1 MTHPDLFAAMSR
13 PQFYPRPPERV
24 DVVQT
29 HISFIFIVADEVY
42 KVKKAVDFGFLDFT
56 SLEKRKF
63 YCEEEVRLN
72 RRLAPEAYLGVE
84 PITEDAVGRLALGG
98 KGRIVEYAVRM
109 KKLPQERML
118 GRLLAEGKCDPSII
132 DAVAAKLA
140 DFHRRAETGGRIDAM
155 GGVETIRL
163 NHEENFTQT
172 AAYVGITIP
181 RGRYN
186 FIRAY
191 DRNFVKGQEP
201 LLRRRVAEHRIRDCH
216 GDLHLEHICVDNGIT
231 IFDCIEFNERFRF
244 GDVAAEV
251 AFLAMDL
258 DYNGYGTWAETFVEA
273 YIRHA
278 GDRDIRLLLNFYRCY
293 YAYVRG
299 KVVGFRINDPAI
311 DDRQRAEAQSTAARY
326 FDLATTYA
334 ARPVRPVLVLMAG
347 LMGTGKSV
355 LARNLAPRL
364 GAEVIRTDV
373 IRKELFAGHSQERH
387 TEAFGGGIYSD
398 DLTRRTYEKALELAT
413 ELLKQGR
420 SAIIDA
426 SFKRRAERLR
436 AAEAAE
442 RANAGF
448 YLVECVAPE
457 GIVKERLDAR
467 QAAGRDPSDGRW
479 ELYTA
484 QKADFDPVTEFPA
497 ATHTAVD
504 TARDPEECLEDAL
517 WKIKGFFSPEERL
530 ADQGAG

>member
-1 MTHPDLFAAMSR
+1 MTHPGLFAAMSR
-13 PQFYPRPPERV
+13 PEFYPYRPERV

-29 HISFIFIVADEVY
+29 HISLIFLVGEEVY
-42 KVKKAVDFGFLDFT
+42 KVKKAVDFGFLDFRT
-56 SLEKRKF
+56 LEKRKL

-72 RRLAPEAYLGVE
+72 RRLAPETYLGVE
-84 PITEDAVGRLALGG
+84 TITEDAEGRIALGG
-98 KGRIVEYAVRM
+98 KGHIVEYAVRM

-140 DFHRRAETGGRIDAM
+140 DFHRLAETGGRIDAM

-163 NHEENFTQT
+163 NHEENFNQT
-172 AAYVGITIP
+172 AAYVDITIP
-181 RGRYN
+181 RSRYD

-191 DRNFVKGQEP
+191 DRDFLKRQEP
-201 LLRRRVAEHRIRDCH
+201 LFRRRVAEHRIRDGH
-216 GDLHLEHICVDNGIT
+216 GDLHLEHICVDNGIA

-258 DYNGYGTWAETFVEA
+258 DYNGYGAWAATFVEA

-278 GDRDIRLLLNFYRCY
+278 GDPDIRRLLNFYRCY

-299 KVVGFRINDPAI
+299 KVVGFRIKDPAI
-311 DDRQRAEAQSTAARY
+311 DERQRADAKHTAARY
-326 FDLATTYA
+326 FDLAYTYA
-334 ARPVRPVLVLMAG
+334 ARPERPVLILMAG

-355 LARNLAPRL
+355 LAQNLAPRL

-387 TEAFGGGIYSD
+387 TEAFGRGIYSD
-398 DLTRRTYEKALELAT
+398 DLTRRTYGEALEFAT
-413 ELLKQGR
+413 EMLKQGR

-426 SFKRRAERLR
+426 SYKRRAERLR

-442 RANAGF
+442 KSNAGF
-448 YLVECVAPE
+448 YLVECIAPE
-457 GIVKERLDAR
+457 GIVKERLDTR
-467 QAAGRDPSDGRW
+467 QAAGTDPSDGRW

-484 QKADFDPVTEFPA
+484 QKGDFDAVTEFPA
-497 ATHTAVD
+497 ATRMVVD
-504 TARDPEECLEDAL
+504 TTRAPEECLEEAL
-517 WKIKGFFSPEERL
+517 WKIRGFASP
-530 ADQGAG
+530 

>member
-1 MTHPDLFAAMSR
+1 MTHLGLFAAMSR
-13 PQFYPRPPERV
+13 PEFYPHRPQRL
-24 DVVQT
+24 DIVQT
-29 HISFIFIVADEVY
+29 HISFIFIAADIVY

-56 SLEKRKF
+56 TLEKRKF
-63 YCEEEVRLN
+63 FCEEEVRLN
-72 RRLAPEAYLGVE
+72 RRLAPEAYLGVDT
-84 PITEDAVGRLALGG
+84 ITEDAAGRLVLGG

-118 GRLLAEGKCDPSII
+118 GRLLAEGRCDPSIM

-140 DFHRRAETGGRIDAM
+140 DFHRRAETGGRIDAL
-155 GGVETIRL
+155 GGIETIRL
-163 NHEENFTQT
+163 NHEENFDQT
-172 AAYVGITIP
+172 AAYVGLTIP
-181 RGRYN
+181 RSRYT

-191 DRNFVKGQEP
+191 DRDFLKRQEP
-201 LLRRRVAEHRIRDCH
+201 LFRRRVTEHRIRDCH

-244 GDVAAEV
+244 GDVAAEI

-258 DYNGYGTWAETFVEA
+258 DYNGYSAWAETFVEA

-278 GDRDIRLLLNFYRCY
+278 GDPDIRRLLSFYRCY

-299 KVVGFRINDPAI
+299 KVVGFRIEDPAI
-311 DDRQRAEAQSTAARY
+311 DERQRTEAKGTAARY
-326 FDLATTYA
+326 FDLAYTYA
-334 ARPVRPVLVLMAG
+334 ARPERPILVLTAG

-355 LARNLAPRL
+355 LARNLAPRI

-387 TEAFGGGIYSD
+387 TETFGRGIYSD
-398 DLTRRTYEKALELAT
+398 DLTRRTYEKALELAA
-413 ELLKQGR
+413 EMLKQGR

-426 SFKRRAERLR
+426 SYKRRAERLR
-436 AAEAAE
+436 AAEAAAK
-442 RANAGF
+442 ANAGF
-448 YLVECVAPE
+448 FIVECVAPE

-479 ELYTA
+479 ELYMA

-497 ATHTAVD
+497 ATHMVVD
-504 TARDPEECLEDAL
+504 TARAPEACLEEAL
-517 WKIKGFFSPEERL
+517 WKISGLLLPE
-530 ADQGAG
+530 AGYANQEAG